1 MFTRVALA
9 GAMMLGITSLAAAQQ
24 HRTWYLAEGAT
35 NAFFQEEILIA
46 NPTSTDANVTV
57 AFLLSTG
64 TEVPVTFVVP
74 KTSRHTL
81 RVNELAGLDNVN
93 ASAVVTSDV
102 DILVERSMYWPG
114 PARRGGH
121 NSVGVPAPAPKWYL
135 AEGSLGFFE
144 TYVLIANPGNTQAEV
159 KVSYLQ
165 EGGGVIER
173 TLSVAARSRRTI
185 GVGDPNDPA
194 GAPNAGAFS
203 TVVET
208 TNGTNIVVERAMYW
222 NGFEGGHNAVGVTAP
237 SLTWRFAEGFTG
249 TGFTT
254 FLLLGNPNAAA
265 AEVNVTFLFDDG
277 SAPLVRPYT
286 LAPNSRTTINANDAT
301 VFPELQQR
309 AFSMVVD
316 GTNATPI
323 LAERA
328 IYFADFLDGSS
339 TAGLTAEATR
349 WGFAEGLED
358 RFGDLP
364 YETFYLLANN
374 SDTAATVTATFYLED
389 GTGIVRSLNLP
400 AKSRTTLSGKAYP
413 ELSNKR
419 FAAFFEATN
428 AVNFTA
434 ERAVYWGGGRFG
446 GHGSTGTAWTG
457 TIVAPP
463 APPAVTIASIAANS
477 GGVSGGQAVII
488 TGNHFNREAQ
498 VFIGGTQAGGVLVLD
513 AQRILVTT
521 PGHAA
526 GTVDVTVVSN
536 GAAAT
541 LPGGFTYVAD
551 APPPPPPNRTPDPPA
566 GQLLPL
572 PNMAGIVAEVAAQ
585 YPGAMRNSCGNWEFL
600 DRLIA
605 RLRQFDTRWGYNCK
619 RGNCPDLSED
629 VVAYH
634 AGAGPEVNGALETYT
649 VDVISNHCGTSGSPV
664 PWWAPHQYI
673 PGPGAARW
681 HSRFLF

>member
-9 GAMMLGITSLAAAQQ
+9 VAMMLGVTSFATAQQ

-46 NPTSTDANVTV
+46 NPTSSTANVTI
-57 AFLLSTG
+57 AFLRHG
-64 TEVPVTFVVP
+64 AGEVPITFTVAP
-74 KTSRHTL
+74 TSRHTV
-81 RVNELAGLDNVN
+81 RVNEVPGLENAN

-121 NSVGVPAPAPKWYL
+121 NSVAVPAPAPKWYL
-135 AEGSLGFFE
+135 AEGALGFFD
-144 TYVLIANPGNTQAEV
+144 TFILIGNPGDTEANV
-159 KVSYLQ
+159 KLSFLVT
-165 EGGGVIER
+165 GGGVIESGC
-173 TLSVAARSRRTI
+173 SVPARGRCTVS
-185 GVGDPNDPA
+185 VKDV
-194 GAPNAGAFS
+194 APDAGAFS
-203 TVVET
+203 TIAET

-254 FLLLGNPNAAA
+254 YLLLGNPNATEATA
-265 AEVNVTFLFDDG
+265 NVTFLFDDG

-286 LAPNSRTTINANDAT
+286 LAPNSRTTINANDAD
-301 VFPELQQR
+301 VFPELQQK

-328 IYFADFLDGSS
+328 IYFADFLEGSS
-339 TAGLTAEATR
+339 TAGLTAEATK

-358 RFGDLP
+358 RFDNLP

-374 SDTAATVTATFYLED
+374 TDTAATVTATFYLEG

-419 FAAFFEATN
+419 FAAFFESTN
-428 AVNFTA
+428 AVNFSA
-434 ERAVYWGGGRFG
+434 ERAVYWGAGRFG

-457 TIVAPP
+457 AIAAPP
-463 APPAVTIASIAANS
+463 APPAVTIAGIAANS
-477 GGVSGGQAVII
+477 GSVSGGLSVII
-488 TGNHFNREAQ
+488 TGANFNREAQ

-513 AQRILVTT
+513 ATHILATT

-526 GTVDVTVVSN
+526 GAVDVTVVSN
-536 GAAAT
+536 GASAT
-541 LPGGFTYVAD
+541 LPGGFTYVAN
-551 APPPPPPNRTPDPPA
+551 APPPPPPSNRTPDPPA
-566 GQLLPL
+566 GQMLPL

-585 YPGAMRNSCGNWEFL
+585 NPGALRNSCLEFGGNWEFM
-600 DRLIA
+600 DRLVD
-605 RLRQFDTRWGYNCK
+605 RLRQIDERWGYNCK
-619 RGNCPDLSED
+619 RGNCPDISQD

-634 AGAGPEVNGALETYT
+634 AGAGPEENGALQTYT
-649 VDVISNHCGTSGSPV
+649 VDVIGGHCGGSPAA
-664 PWWAPHQYI
+664 WWSPHQYI

-681 HSRFLF
+681 HSRFRF